1 MKLIFTVRLVTK
13 ANADQCLVQAT
24 GKYGDVNLN
33 LPLDQNLAVGDEFH
47 LEGRKVKALAIIDEW
62 KERGHAIPFGI
73 PDDSW

>member
-1 MKLIFTVRLVTK
+1 MKLIFTVTLVTK
-13 ANADQCLVQAT
+13 SDNDKCLVRAT

-47 LEGRKVKALAIIDEW
+47 LEGRKVKALTIIDEW
-62 KERGHAIPFGI
+62 KGRDHAIPFGI